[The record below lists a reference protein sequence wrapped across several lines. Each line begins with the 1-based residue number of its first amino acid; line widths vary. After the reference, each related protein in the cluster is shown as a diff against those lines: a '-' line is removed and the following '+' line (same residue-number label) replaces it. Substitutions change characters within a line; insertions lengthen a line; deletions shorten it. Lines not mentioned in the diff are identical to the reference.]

1 MSQFSRSRAFAA
13 VALAALAVPSLKIAF
28 AQTSTGSLSI
38 VVTDSTGATLPHAQV
53 SIVGTDTGAVV
64 RSLESNDH
72 GIAEVPSLQPGRYNA
87 DITAS
92 GFESVHRDAVVVSTG
107 EAVSLTIALP
117 VGHSEQVVTVSG
129 DAPLLETKSDTIA
142 QVVSSRTLTDLPI
155 QGRNYL
161 TAGDY
166 IPGTTPEAAGRDL
179 TFVAYGNSGLQNAF
193 LLDGARNVN
202 DLRGLDNDARDMVR
216 PPIDA
221 LQEFTVQTSNFSAEF
236 GASAGAVVNAI
247 TKSGTN
253 ELHGSAYEFIQN
265 NELNAINYFA
275 TSNPLLVLNQYG
287 GSLGGPIRKDH
298 AWLFGA
304 YEGYHDRVESTSSTT
319 VPTALQR
326 AGDFGT
332 TAIYDPSTTAG
343 TGTTATRTE
352 FTNNTIPT
360 ERINSIGQ
368 ELVDWYPLPN
378 DGSSLYRRNVPER
391 VDKRNGV
398 VRGDVQLGANDSAFA
413 RYSRVNAV
421 TSQDATLPAPGQD
434 PGQQNI
440 DSSGVGIGYTR
451 IFSPTLVND
460 FRFSWTSI
468 AINSDSTVARDP
480 IITGSLDSQ
489 VDSGTPFFSVSNY
502 AELGS
507 MAGCCGNAPLRKSSG
522 VWDWSDNISKSS
534 GRHVLK
540 TGGEFMLIRPT
551 TFAAS
556 NGRSTFG
563 FDGVFTQNPGARST
577 TGNAVAD
584 LLLGDSDTL
593 TTGTVADAVERGWFI
608 GGYVADQWSVTPALT
623 LNLGV
628 RYEYAAPYIETSN
641 HMGDFILDKDSPLY
655 GQLIFSGDS
664 RLPRGLIHGDTNNI
678 APRIG
683 FAYRVPKI
691 KDMTVRSSYGI
702 FYAQDEGTGVTN
714 RMTDNPPFYGY
725 GAETIS
731 SDQLNPSTGFELSS
745 TASIAR
751 PTAVSASD
759 FTLVPSATSTLVS
772 WPLHFQMPYVEEWSL
787 SVQKLLPWGMLLEA
801 NYVGNRGVQLVG
813 LGAGNQPTV
822 LNSTTVASRRPLAA
836 ITDAPIKTVGNWN
849 ASNYNGFS
857 AKLEKRFS
865 HGIGFLNSF
874 TYGHAFDIINPAMDL
889 CDTCGAGDTIQNNYD
904 KNANYGSS
912 DNDVRLRYVLTGIW
926 ELPFGRGRAYLNHSR
941 VVSAVVGGWALSP
954 VYSYQTG
961 LPFTPSM
968 SYDAANAGTL
978 TRPTQLC
985 DGNKNAPHTTAEW
998 FNTACYV
1005 NTTSY
1010 TFGNAARNGLR
1021 APGTD
1026 QLNLSL
1032 QRNFPITRWHES
1044 NLNIRLD
1051 AFDALNHPIFS
1062 APDGE
1067 VGDATYGQITSASNP
1082 RQLQVAARYT
1092 F

>member
-1 MSQFSRSRAFAA
+1 MSTPFRGRIAAF
-13 VALAALAVPSLKIAF
+13 ALAVLVAPSLHFVF

-38 VVTDSTGATLPHAQV
+38 VVTDSTGATVNHAQV
-53 SIVGTDTGAVV
+53 TIVGTDTGAVV
-64 RSLESNDH
+64 RTLETNDH

-87 DITAS
+87 DVTAP
-92 GFESVHRDAVVVSTG
+92 GFESIHRDAVNVSTG
-107 EAVSLTIALP
+107 EAVSLNLALS
-117 VGHSEQVVTVSG
+117 VGRSEQVVTVTG
-129 DAPLLETKSDTIA
+129 DAPLLETRSDTIA
-142 QVVSSRTLTDLPI
+142 QVVSSRTLTELPL

-161 TAGDY
+161 DAART

-202 DLRGLDNDARDMVR
+202 YLRGLDNDARDMVR

-253 ELHGSAYEFIQN
+253 EIHGSAYEFIQN
-265 NELNAINYFA
+265 NELNATNYFA

-332 TAIYDPSTTAG
+332 TAIYDPSTTEG
-343 TGTTATRTE
+343 TGTTATRTQ
-352 FTNNTIPT
+352 FAQNNIPN
-360 ERINSIGQ
+360 ERINAIGQ
-368 ELVDWYPLPN
+368 QLVDWYPLPN
-378 DGSSLYRRNVPER
+378 DGGDLYRRNVPER
-391 VDKRNGV
+391 IDKRNGV

-421 TSQDATLPAPGQD
+421 TSQDATLPAPAQD

-440 DSSGVGIGYTR
+440 DSSGVGVGYTR
-451 IFSPTLVND
+451 IFGPTLIND

-468 AINSDSTVARDP
+468 SIDSDSTVARDP

-489 VDSGTPFFSVSNY
+489 IDSGTPFFSVSNY
-502 AELGS
+502 AQLGA

-522 VWDWSDNISKSS
+522 VWDWSDNISKSI

-563 FDGVFTQNPGARST
+563 FDGVFTQNPGARSS

-584 LLLGDSDTL
+584 LLLGDADTL
-593 TTGTVADAVERGWFI
+593 TTGTVAEAIERGWFL
-608 GGYVADQWSVTPALT
+608 GGYVTDQWTVTPSLT
-623 LNLGV
+623 LNLGL
-628 RYEYAAPYIETSN
+628 RYEYAAPYIETQN
-641 HMGDFILDKDSPLY
+641 HMGNFILDQDSPLY

-664 RLPRGLIHGDTNNI
+664 RLPRGLLYGDTNNI

-683 FAYRVPKI
+683 LAYRVPGV
-691 KDMTVRSSYGI
+691 KDMTVRPSYGI

-714 RMTDNPPFYGY
+714 RLTDNPPFYGY
-725 GAETIS
+725 GSETIS
-731 SDQLNPSTGFELSS
+731 SDQLNPSTGFVLSS
-745 TASIAR
+745 TASIPR
-751 PTAVSASD
+751 PTAISASD

-787 SVQKLLPWGMLLEA
+787 SVQKLLPGGLLFEA
-801 NYVGNRGVQLVG
+801 NYVGNHGVQLVG
-813 LGAGNQPTV
+813 LGQGNQPTV
-822 LNSTTVASRRPLAA
+822 LNSTTVASRRPLAKY
-836 ITDAPIKTVGNWN
+836 TDAPVKTVGNWN
-849 ASNYNGFS
+849 ASNYNGLS
-857 AKLEKRFS
+857 AKLEKRFA

-904 KNANYGSS
+904 KNANYASS
-912 DNDVRLRYVLTGIW
+912 DNDVRLRYVLSGVW
-926 ELPFGRGRAYLNHSR
+926 ELPFGRGRAYLNNARLLST
-941 VVSAVVGGWALSP
+941 VVGGWALSP
-954 VYSYQTG
+954 IYSYQTG

-985 DGNKNAPHTTAEW
+985 NGNRNAPHTTTEW

-1005 NTTSY
+1005 DTASY
-1010 TFGNAARNGLR
+1010 TFGNASRNGLR

-1032 QRNFPITRWHES
+1032 QRNFPITRWHQS

-1051 AFDALNHPIFS
+1051 AFDALNHPILS
-1062 APDGE
+1062 APTAV
-1067 VGDATYGQITSASNP
+1067 VGNSLNGQITSASNP